1 MATIPPVAFSVPPP
15 LPPGWTEHISPTG
28 QPYYYNAQT
37 GESTYVRPLPAFPI
51 IPQATAAVPATA
63 APPSTA
69 KKPKKEKPVV
79 KTPIPGTEWLR
90 VITNEGNTF
99 YTHTGRK
106 QSVWTVPEEI
116 KEAVEQLEREEA
128 LKKAKEAE
136 EVARRAE
143 EERAKESER
152 TKAEA
157 REKAAKRKAEEVVPV
172 DEIVVS
178 KKAKVDAEEEDEDE
192 DAEGEDEAE
201 GEESE
206 EEEWQREAAAQ
217 LAREAEDEKLRQEEE
232 KKRKEEEA
240 RKLKEAEKQKGAPQ
254 INMPERVDLS
264 IDEAKALFKTLLREK
279 NVNPLHPWDTSL
291 PLFVSDPR
299 YVLLPSV
306 SARREAFDE
315 YCRERAREL
324 RESKVKVE
332 KETLDPR
339 QEFERL
345 LKEEV
350 KSTRTSWTEWRRQW
364 KKDRRFYGWGR
375 DDREREKR
383 FREYL
388 KELGEQK
395 RAAALKAEKD
405 FFALLKESGLAKPGA
420 VWKEIKKDLV
430 SDPRYD
436 AVGSSSLREELFNTF
451 IKAGASDAATNTP
464 AGDNAVSQQSR
475 ETPVEDE
482 DERERRRKERTE
494 RAVREREEKVR
505 AERSK
510 VEAAIDR
517 SKLGLTKEEGEL
529 DFRTLLTDAI
539 RDPQVTWETVLPQLQ
554 KDPRFVNSPL
564 PPNQQLHLFHAHVTA
579 LRAKHL
585 ANLHALFASHAP
597 ALNTPFTALPVAS
610 LLSSLP
616 VTKLG
621 YDVEQ
626 LEREYDRWQ
635 RERWT
640 EARAAFD
647 QMLSENSFVEFW
659 GRLGKME
666 GKAVN
671 VSIKN
676 EDLGDDEDE
685 EQVDMKA
692 LAKNVDLKEMIKV
705 LKNDKRYLVFD
716 HVPEQREQWLRDYLS
731 QLSAPTL
738 SVHVPE
744 K

>member
-1 MATIPPVAFSVPPP
+1 MAGIPPTAFAVPPP

-37 GESTYVRPLPAFPI
+37 QQSTYVRPLPAFPI
-51 IPQATAAVPATA
+51 IPQAAAAAVGAA
-63 APPSTA
+63 APAP
-69 KKPKKEKPVV
+69 KKPKKEKPLV

-106 QSVWTVPEEI
+106 QSVWTVPDEI

-128 LKKAKEAE
+128 LKKAREVEEA
-136 EVARRAE
+136 ARKAE
-143 EERAKESER
+143 EERAREVERIQSEVQGMVG
-152 TKAEA
+152 
-157 REKAAKRKAEEVVPV
+157 KRKAEEVVPV

-178 KKAKVDAEEEDEDE
+178 KKPKVDGEEDDE
-192 DAEGEDEAE
+192 EMDGEDEE
-201 GEESE
+201 DDDDSE
-206 EEEWQREAAAQ
+206 EEEWQKEAAAQ
-217 LAREAEDEKLRQEEE
+217 LAKEAEEEKQRQEEE
-232 KKRKEEEA
+232 RKRKEEEA

-279 NVNPLHPWDTSL
+279 NINPLHPWDTSL

-332 KETLDPR
+332 KQTLDPR

-395 RAAALKAEKD
+395 RAAAEKAEKD

-420 VWKEIKKDLV
+420 VWKEIKKHLV

-436 AVGSSSLREELFNTF
+436 AVGSSSLREELFNTY
-451 IKAGASDAATNTP
+451 IKAGASDAAAQSPTPDNAAGQPSGATP
-464 AGDNAVSQQSR
+464 A
-475 ETPVEDE
+475 EDE
-482 DERERRRKERTE
+482 EERERRKKERKE

-510 VEAAIDR
+510 VEAEIDR
-517 SKLGLTKEEGEL
+517 SKLGLTREEGEL
-529 DFRTLLTDAI
+529 EFRTMLTDAI
-539 RDPQVTWETVLPQLQ
+539 RDPQVTWEAVQPQLQ

-564 PPNQQLHLFHAHVTA
+564 PLNQQLHLFHAHVNA
-579 LRAKHL
+579 LRVKHI

-597 ALNTPFTALPVAS
+597 ALNTPFTSLPVAS

-616 VTKLG
+616 ASKLG
-621 YDVEQ
+621 FNVDE
-626 LEREYDRWQ
+626 LEREYEKWQ

-659 GRLGKME
+659 GRLGKMDAK
-666 GKAVN
+666 GVN

-676 EDLGDDEDE
+676 EDLGDDEEE

-716 HVPEQREQWLRDYLS
+716 HIPEQREQWLRDYLS

>member
-1 MATIPPVAFSVPPP
+1 MATIPPPAFTVPPP
-15 LPPGWTEHISPTG
+15 LPPGWTEHVGPNG

-37 GESTYVRPLPAFPI
+37 QESTYIRPLPAFPI
-51 IPQATAAVPATA
+51 IPQAAALA
-63 APPSTA
+63 APVLAAAAPA
-69 KKPKKEKPVV
+69 PKKPKKEKPVV

-128 LKKAKEAE
+128 LKKAREAE
-136 EVARRAE
+136 EAARKAE
-143 EERAKESER
+143 AQRAKEVERIQSEVQGMV
-152 TKAEA
+152 
-157 REKAAKRKAEEVVPV
+157 AAKRKAEEAVPV

-178 KKAKVDAEEEDEDE
+178 KKAKVDGEPE
-192 DAEGEDEAE
+192 DAEMSGEDDDDD
-201 GEESE
+201 EESE

-217 LAREAEDEKLRQEEE
+217 LAKEAEEEKQRQEEE
-232 KKRKEEEA
+232 RKRKEEEA
-240 RKLKEAEKQKGAPQ
+240 RKLKEAEKQKGTPQ

-279 NVNPLHPWDTSL
+279 NINPLHPWDTSL
-291 PLFVSDPR
+291 PLFVSDAR

-332 KETLDPR
+332 KETSDPR

-345 LKEEV
+345 LKDEV

-395 RAAALKAEKD
+395 RAAAQKAEKD

-420 VWKEIKKDLV
+420 VWREIKKHLV
-430 SDPRYD
+430 ADPRYD
-436 AVGSSSLREELFNTF
+436 AVGSSSLREELFNTYL
-451 IKAGASDAATNTP
+451 KAGASDDAAKPPQDAAEQPSNQTP
-464 AGDNAVSQQSR
+464 A
-475 ETPVEDE
+475 EDDE
-482 DERERRRKERTE
+482 ERERKKKERKER
-494 RAVREREEKVR
+494 AVKEREEKVR

-510 VEAAIDR
+510 VEAEIDR
-517 SKLGLTKEEGEL
+517 SKLGLTREEGEL
-529 DFRTLLTDAI
+529 EFRTMLTDAI
-539 RDPQVTWETVLPQLQ
+539 RDPQVTWETVLPQLE
-554 KDPRFVNSPL
+554 KDPRFVHSPL
-564 PPNQQLHLFHAHVTA
+564 PLNHRIHLFHAHVNA
-579 LRAKHL
+579 LRVKHL
-585 ANLHALFASHAP
+585 ENLHALFASHSP
-597 ALNTPFTALPVAS
+597 ALNTAFTELPVAS

-616 VTKLG
+616 ATKLG
-621 YDVEQ
+621 FDVDQ
-626 LEREYDRWQ
+626 LEHEYEKWQ

-647 QMLSENSFVEFW
+647 QMLGENSFVEFW
-659 GRLGKME
+659 GRLGKMD
-666 GKAVN
+666 GKGVN

-676 EDLGDDEDE
+676 EDLGDDDEE

-692 LAKNVDLKEMIKV
+692 LAKSVDLKEMIKV

-716 HVPEQREQWLRDYLS
+716 HIPEQREQWLREYLS

>member
-1 MATIPPVAFSVPPP
+1 MAAVPPVPFAVPPP

-28 QPYYYNAQT
+28 QPYYYNTQT

-51 IPQATAAVPATA
+51 IPQAAAAVPAAA
-63 APPSTA
+63 APA
-69 KKPKKEKPVV
+69 HKKPKKEKPVV

-106 QSVWTVPEEI
+106 QSVWTVPDEI
-116 KEAVEQLEREEA
+116 KEAVEQLERDEA

-136 EVARRAE
+136 ASAQRAE
-143 EERAKESER
+143 EQKAKEAER
-152 TKAEA
+152 KRHQAQ
-157 REKAAKRKAEEVVPV
+157 EKVAKRKAEEVVPV

-178 KKAKVDAEEEDEDE
+178 KKPKVSDEQDEDRDEEDEDE
-192 DAEGEDEAE
+192 EDDDDD
-201 GEESE
+201 ESE
-206 EEEWQREAAAQ
+206 EEEWQKEAAAQ
-217 LAREAEDEKLRQEEE
+217 LAKEAEEEKRRQEEE
-232 KKRKEEEA
+232 KRRQDEEA
-240 RKLKEAEKQKGAPQ
+240 RKLKEAEKQKGTPQ

-279 NVNPLHPWDTSL
+279 NINPLHPWDTSL

-332 KETLDPR
+332 KETLDPK
-339 QEFERL
+339 QEFEKL

-388 KELGEQK
+388 KELGEHK

-420 VWKEIKKDLV
+420 VWKEIKKHLV

-436 AVGSSSLREELFNTF
+436 AVGSSSLREELFNTY
-451 IKAGASDAATNTP
+451 IKAGASDPAANSSTSDG
-464 AGDNAVSQQSR
+464 AGAPQSS
-475 ETPVEDE
+475 EIPEGKEED
-482 DERERRRKERTE
+482 RERRRKERME
-494 RAVREREEKVR
+494 RAVKEREEKVR

-517 SKLGLTKEEGEL
+517 SKQGLTKEEGEL
-529 DFRTLLTDAI
+529 EFRTMLTDAI
-539 RDPQVTWETVLPQLQ
+539 RDSQVTWETVLPQLE

-564 PPNQQLHLFHAHVTA
+564 PLNHQLHLFHAHINA

-585 ANLHALFASHAP
+585 ANLNALFASHAP

-626 LEREYDRWQ
+626 LEREYDKWQ

-666 GKAVN
+666 GKGVN
-671 VSIKN
+671 VSITN
-676 EDLGDDEDE
+676 EDLGEDE
-685 EQVDMKA
+685 EEAQVDMKA

>member
-1 MATIPPVAFSVPPP
+1 MAAIPPIPFAAPPP
-15 LPPGWTEHISPTG
+15 LPPGWTEHVGPTG

-37 GESTYVRPLPAFPI
+37 QESTYVRPLPAFPI
-51 IPQATAAVPATA
+51 IPLVAGAAIPAVPGA
-63 APPSTA
+63 APAP
-69 KKPKKEKPVV
+69 KKPKKEKPLV

-116 KEAVEQLEREEA
+116 KAAVEELEREEA
-128 LKKAKEAE
+128 LAKARAAE
-136 EVARRAE
+136 E
-143 EERAKESER
+143 
-152 TKAEA
+152 
-157 REKAAKRKAEEVVPV
+157 AAKRAEAERAAAVEGVLREGKAAAGKRKAAEVVPV

-178 KKAKVDAEEEDEDE
+178 KKAKVDEEDEDE
-192 DAEGEDEAE
+192 DADGEDDEDDD
-201 GEESE
+201 ESE
-206 EEEWQREAAAQ
+206 EEEWQKEAAAQ
-217 LAREAEDEKLRQEEE
+217 LAKEAEEERQRQEEE
-232 KKRKEEEA
+232 KRRAEEEA
-240 RKLKEAEKQKGAPQ
+240 QKLKEAEKQKGAPQ

-279 NVNPLHPWDTSL
+279 NINPLHPWDTSL

-332 KETLDPR
+332 KVSLDPR

-364 KKDRRFYGWGR
+364 KKDRRYYGWGR

-395 RAAALKAEKD
+395 RAAAQKAEKD

-420 VWKEIKKDLV
+420 VWKEIKKQLV

-436 AVGSSSLREELFNTF
+436 AVGSSSLREELFNTY
-451 IKAGASDAATNTP
+451 IKAGASDEVTTASTP
-464 AGDNAVSQQSR
+464 EGAGAPQSQKTSA
-475 ETPVEDE
+475 EDE
-482 DERERRRKERTE
+482 EERERRRKERKE

-510 VEAAIDR
+510 VEAEIDR

-529 DFRTLLTDAI
+529 EFRTMLTDAI
-539 RDPQVTWETVLPQLQ
+539 RDPQVTWEGVLPQLQ
-554 KDPRFVNSPL
+554 KDPRFLNSPL
-564 PPNQQLHLFHAHVTA
+564 PLNQQLHLFHSHVNA
-579 LRAKHL
+579 LRVKHL
-585 ANLHALFASHAP
+585 TNLHALFASHAP
-597 ALNTPFTALPVAS
+597 ALNTQFTALPVAS
-610 LLSSLP
+610 ILSSLP
-616 VTKLG
+616 ATKLG
-621 YDVEQ
+621 YDIDQ
-626 LEREYDRWQ
+626 LEREYERWQ

-647 QMLSENSFVEFW
+647 QMLGENSFVEFW
-659 GRLGKME
+659 GRLGKIG
-666 GKAVN
+666 GKGVD

-676 EDLGDDEDE
+676 EDLGDDEE
-685 EQVDMKA
+685 EDAQVDMKA
-692 LAKNVDLKEMIKV
+692 LAKNVDLKEMVKV
-705 LKNDKRYLVFD
+705 LKNDKRYIVFD

>member
-1 MATIPPVAFSVPPP
+1 MAAIPPQPTVFSIPPP

-37 GESTYVRPLPAFPI
+37 QESTYVRPLPAFPI
-51 IPQATAAVPATA
+51 IPQAAAAAVAA
-63 APPSTA
+63 APAP
-69 KKPKKEKPVV
+69 KKPKKERPLV

-106 QSVWTVPEEI
+106 QSVWTVPDEI

-128 LKKAKEAE
+128 LKKAKEADE
-136 EVARRAE
+136 AARRAE
-143 EERAKESER
+143 EEKNREVERIQKEVQG
-152 TKAEA
+152 AVG
-157 REKAAKRKAEEVVPV
+157 KRKATEVVPV

-178 KKAKVDAEEEDEDE
+178 KKAKVDGGTEDEDMG
-192 DAEGEDEAE
+192 GEDDEDDD
-201 GEESE
+201 ESDE

-217 LAREAEDEKLRQEEE
+217 LEKEAEEERQRQEEE

-240 RKLKEAEKQKGAPQ
+240 RQLKEAEKQKGTPQ
-254 INMPERVDLS
+254 INMPARVDLS

-279 NVNPLHPWDTSL
+279 NINPLHPWDTSL

-332 KETLDPR
+332 KETADPR
-339 QEFERL
+339 RDFERL

-395 RAAALKAEKD
+395 RAAAQKAEKD

-420 VWKEIKKDLV
+420 AWKQIKTHLV

-436 AVGSSSLREELFNTF
+436 AVGSSSLREELFNTY
-451 IKAGASDAATNTP
+451 IKAGASDEAAKESTP
-464 AGDNAVSQQSR
+464 NDAAAHPSGEASA
-475 ETPVEDE
+475 EDQE
-482 DERERRRKERTE
+482 ERERRRRERKE
-494 RAVREREEKVR
+494 RAVKEREERVR
-505 AERSK
+505 VERSK
-510 VEAAIDR
+510 VEADIDR
-517 SKLGLTKEEGEL
+517 SKLGLSKEEGEL
-529 DFRTLLTDAI
+529 QFRTMLTDAI

-554 KDPRFVNSPL
+554 KDPRFSNSPL
-564 PPNQQLHLFHAHVTA
+564 PLNHQLHLFHAHVNA

-585 ANLHALFASHAP
+585 ESLHALFASHAS
-597 ALNTPFTALPVAS
+597 ALNTAFTALPVAS
-610 LLSSLP
+610 LMASLP
-616 VTKLG
+616 ATKLG
-621 YDVEQ
+621 FDVNE
-626 LEREYDRWQ
+626 LEREYDKWQ

-647 QMLSENSFVEFW
+647 QMLGENSFVEFW
-659 GRLGKME
+659 GRLGKIG
-666 GKAVN
+666 GKGVDTT
-671 VSIKN
+671 IKN
-676 EDLGDDEDE
+676 EDLGDDDEE

-692 LAKNVDLKEMIKV
+692 LAKNVDLKEIIKV

-716 HVPEQREQWLRDYLS
+716 HIPEQREHWLRDYLS
-731 QLSAPTL
+731 QLSAPTM